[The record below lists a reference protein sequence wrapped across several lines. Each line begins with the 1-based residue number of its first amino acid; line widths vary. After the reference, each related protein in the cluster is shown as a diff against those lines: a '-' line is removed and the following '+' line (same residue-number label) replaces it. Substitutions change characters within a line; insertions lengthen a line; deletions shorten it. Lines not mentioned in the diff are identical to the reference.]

1 MGKSIMIPLSL
12 FGRIV
17 ELTDDL
23 KDSSYGYYL
32 CAEYGDVLGG
42 LETKLQKI
50 ELRKAYAQVMAAR
63 DDEDRTRAR
72 IEYLR
77 QKRQL
82 ETKCTPLVEFLAAYE
97 AEIGYMTRQERA
109 DLHEWVSDG
118 HNPYDNPCLLYGEN
132 GRLLDFIT
140 AIRIDEDMA
149 LNPLEYFPDLYPEAG
164 IDNVEGGLTF

>member
-23 KDSSYGYYL
+23 RDSSYGYHL

-42 LETKLQKI
+42 LEMKLKKI

-63 DDEDRTRAR
+63 DDEARVRAR

-77 QKRQL
+77 QKRRARII
-82 ETKCTPLVEFLAAYE
+82 CTPLRGFLMAYE
-97 AEIGYMTRQERA
+97 AEIGDITRQERA
-109 DLHEWVSDG
+109 ELHKWVSDG
-118 HNPYDNPCLLYGEN
+118 HSPYDNPCLLYGEN

-140 AIRIDEDMA
+140 AIRIDGDMMR
-149 LNPLEYFPDLYPEAG
+149 NPQDYFSGPDLETG
-164 IDNVEGGLTF
+164 IDAAEEDLPF